1 MTRQATA
8 GAVRHGCAT
17 REESGAALVLALLI
31 TLLVVS
37 LGLGILAVASTQ
49 LRQAANQRDAAIA
62 LNAAEAGLNLALDQL
77 SRGLDLPETGLG
89 PTSLTPGVT
98 YQVTVRSDTK
108 KKKQRTLLL
117 AAEGFA
123 GRAHRTVVAGVLVDD
138 KSHDVRLQTW
148 REDY

>member
-1 MTRQATA
+1 MTRQATTRS
-8 GAVRHGCAT
+8 VRCGCSP
-17 REESGAALVLALLI
+17 REESGAALVLALLV

-37 LGLGILAVASTQ
+37 LGLGLLAIASTQ

-77 SRGLDLPETGLG
+77 SRGLDLPEAGLG

-98 YQVTVRSDTK
+98 YQVTVRSDRK
-108 KKKQRTLLL
+108 DKNRRTLQL

-123 GRAHRTVVAGVLVDD
+123 GRAHRTVLAGVLVDG
-138 KSHDVRLQTW
+138 KSHDVTLQAW

>member
-1 MTRQATA
+1 
-8 GAVRHGCAT
+8 
-17 REESGAALVLALLI
+17 LA
-31 TLLVVS
+31 
-37 LGLGILAVASTQ
+37 ASTQ

-123 GRAHRTVVAGVLVDD
+123 GRAHRTVVAGVLVD
-138 KSHDVRLQTW
+138 SEGNDVTLQAW